1 MALIHIING
10 TYGHRP
16 VLPNGKRSHYVVP
29 TTRQDPPIEVDD
41 EKARELVEGGIAEYV
56 EAVQETKAEPEK
68 APETKKPETKKPE
81 TKPQTKGTAKKSTPA
96 KGKAEDKAPVLT
108 AEEVVD

>member
-16 VLPNGKRSHYVVP
+16 VLPNGKRSPYVVP

-56 EAVQETKAEPEK
+56 EAVQEAKAEPEK
-68 APETKKPETKKPE
+68 APETKKPE

-96 KGKAEDKAPVLT
+96 KSKAEDKAPVLT